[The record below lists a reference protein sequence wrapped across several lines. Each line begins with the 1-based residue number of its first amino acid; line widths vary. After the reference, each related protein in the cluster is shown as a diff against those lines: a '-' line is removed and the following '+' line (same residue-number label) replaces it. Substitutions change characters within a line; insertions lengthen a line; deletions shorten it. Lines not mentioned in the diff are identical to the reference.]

1 MSSTLHSYTESLN
14 DLAFSDE
21 AKARMA
27 ARLAQAAAAEKTAV
41 SNHDADTVATPLRR
55 TKRFPWLK
63 AAAVVA
69 AVVAALGAGGYG
81 VAAAAGIL
89 PTPSEVFSDIFGDA
103 PAQTQI
109 IDKIGRPL
117 EASSTSDGVTVT
129 AKAVIGDANG
139 CTTVFDIEWDDGHAP
154 DLSRARIEGSDKLY
168 LTWSKARN
176 SLSID
181 GASSAVGA
189 SYFYDADP
197 SDNSIQY
204 VKQLD
209 QVKLF
214 FGDSIVGRTARLD
227 FNELSLITPDGLEP
241 IAKGNWG
248 LKFRLNYED
257 ASIALAAGQKTNLSG
272 HDVTI
277 RAISV
282 SPVGISVAYDVA
294 YQAEY
299 TDSSNSEQS
308 EHDQNETDKLFGL
321 PIQVVFADG
330 TVEDAADGGGT
341 STEHDGIT
349 TVTKSRTFDR
359 VHDTAS
365 IVSVTVGDIT
375 VPMNQ

>member
-27 ARLAQAAAAEKTAV
+27 ARLAQAAVAKKTAV
-41 SNHDADTVATPLRR
+41 SSHDADTAVMPLHR

-69 AVVAALGAGGYG
+69 AVVAALGAGGYS

-103 PAQTQI
+103 PAQTQV

-117 EASSTSDGVTVT
+117 EASSTSNGMTVT

-139 CTTVFDIEWDDGHAP
+139 CTIVFDIEWDDDYAP

-181 GASSAVGA
+181 GAASAVGA

-204 VKQLD
+204 VEQFD

-214 FGDSIVGRTARLD
+214 FGNSIVGRTARLD

-241 IAKGNWG
+241 IAAGNWD

-257 ASIALAAGQKTNLSG
+257 ASIALVAGQKTSLSS

-277 RAISV
+277 QAINV
-282 SPVGISVAYDVA
+282 SPVGVSVTYDIA
-294 YQAEY
+294 YQAKY
-299 TDSSNSEQS
+299 TDSSNGEQS
-308 EHDQNETDKLFGL
+308 EHDQNETDKVFGL

-365 IVSVTVGDIT
+365 IVSVTVGNVT